1 MDKLEKFITKNRES
15 FDDAEPLTGH
25 FSRFEEKLDQ
35 QQSHSG
41 FAIDKNF
48 LLRIAAGL
56 LIFLTVSVYIFDF
69 AANRLSKNLSG
80 ESKSAIISTEMQDAI
95 NYYDDAASTKLGQI
109 DKLACCGQD
118 TRKVYSMANN
128 EMKSLNANSVELQK
142 ALSENPGNER
152 IQAAIIQNHQMKE
165 KIMNQVV
172 DKLKMKN
179 EK

>member
-48 LLRIAAGL
+48 LLKIAAGL
-56 LIFLTVSVYIFDF
+56 LILLTVSVYIFDF

-80 ESKSAIISTEMQDAI
+80 ESRSAIISTEMQDAI

-118 TRKVYSMANN
+118 TRKVHSMANN
-128 EMKSLNANSVELQK
+128 EMNSLNANSAELQK

-165 KIMNQVV
+165 KVMNQVV
-172 DKLKMKN
+172 NQMKR
-179 EK
+179 K